1 MRHVTMN
8 IDNYILE
15 DAGYAASIE
24 YWKDDNAVMARALIS
39 NINDELSDGWPFVRE
54 EFNNLD
60 DALNFLQKSCAE
72 LVASELEVRT
82 LRGRRAQERLDEIN
96 ENGFKL

>member
-1 MRHVTMN
+1 MRHITMN
-8 IDNYILE
+8 IDNYILK

-24 YWKDDNAVMARALIS
+24 YFKDDNAVMARALIS
-39 NINDELSDGWPFVRE
+39 NLNDKLSDGWPFVRE

-82 LRGRRAQERLDEIN
+82 FRGRRAQERLDEIN
-96 ENGFKL
+96 EIGFKL